1 MKPGTAPKGLE
12 VRHMEEQFL
21 KENKVTPPGL
31 NKFQNNSANDES
43 SAAMSWVIVTA
54 IALSFFLWGIFI
66 FFAVGVSWPPPWRY
80 GTVADVPGQ
89 SVYGVRGAEKAA
101 GTAPL
106 EEGKVR
112 RQHVMERGEEAG
124 QLGDKGGS

>member
-1 MKPGTAPKGLE
+1 VNTKNPINPNNTD
-12 VRHMEEQFL
+12 
-21 KENKVTPPGL
+21 PP
-31 NKFQNNSANDES
+31 SNDES
-43 SAAMSWVIVTA
+43 STAMSWVIVVG
-54 IALSFFLWGIFI
+54 IALSFFLWGIFV
-66 FFAVGVSWPPPWRY
+66 FFVVGVSWPPPWRY

-112 RQHVMERGEEAG
+112 RQHVMGRGEKTG
-124 QLGDKGGS
+124 RPGDKGGS